1 MKRPTPTPFAC
12 LGAFACPPALA
23 RVPALAPF
31 TCLAAILALAAQ
43 SGPLHAQRDGMKDM
57 ATFPRP
63 IEAVDNVWIEEL
75 TMLEVRDLLA
85 SGTNTAL
92 ILTGGIEENGPYLTT
107 GKHNHVLR
115 VMGESIA
122 RRLGNTLVAP
132 IVTIEPGDPERAA
145 TPGGIRLSQETFMA
159 VLRDMAT
166 SLKAQGFTRI
176 FLMGDSGGNL
186 RGMTAVADELAAAW
200 RGQDVVI
207 AHIPEYYN
215 YSDVLVHQR
224 DVLGIDEDPRL
235 EGLHDDYYIT
245 SIIMND
251 NPEFVRLQ
259 QRIDAGK
266 ASINGISILPVAQTL
281 EHGRKLIEFR
291 TEATVAAIQRVLEA
305 AGR

>member
-1 MKRPTPTPFAC
+1 MMRHTLP
-12 LGAFACPPALA
+12 AFAGL
-23 RVPALAPF
+23 
-31 TCLAAILALAAQ
+31 TIALAAFALQ
-43 SGPLHAQRDGMKDM
+43 PAPLLAQRDGMKDM

-63 IEAVDNVWIEEL
+63 IEAVDKVWIEEL

-85 SGTNTAL
+85 AGTNTAL

-132 IVTIEPGDPERAA
+132 IVTIEPGDPERAS

-176 FLMGDSGGNL
+176 FIMGDSGGNL
-186 RGMTAVADELAAAW
+186 RGMTAVADELSAAW
-200 RGQDVVI
+200 AGDGVLI

-215 YSDVLVHQR
+215 YGDVLTYQR

-245 SIIMND
+245 SIIMHD
-251 NPEFVRLQ
+251 DPEYVRLQ

-266 ASINGISILPVAQTL
+266 ASINGISILPVEQTL
-281 EHGRKLIEFR
+281 EHGRRLIEFR
-291 TEATVAAIQRVLEA
+291 TEATVAAIQAVLAA